1 MQTQTHTFFH
11 GTNQPKAVI
20 EAIMGAGR
28 IRAGFHMTPSR
39 EVAENYGSHVIAIE
53 VEGDIPSAHV
63 GMINKEGNFNR
74 NVGNGIE
81 VVIRTPAA
89 MREFYDVIYDAR
101 AETNSTVSF

>member
-20 EAIMGAGR
+20 EAIMGADR

-89 MREFYDVIYDAR
+89 MREFYHALYN
-101 AETNSTVSF
+101 AEIV

>member
-20 EAIMGAGR
+20 EAIMGADQ
-28 IRAGFHMTPSR
+28 IRAPFHMTPTR
-39 EVAENYGSHVIAIE
+39 EVAENYGSHVVAIE
-53 VEGDIPSAHV
+53 IENDIKSAHV
-63 GMINKEGNFNR
+63 GMINKTAGAGNFNR

-89 MREFYDVIYDAR
+89 MREFYDVIYDAYN
-101 AETNSTVSF
+101 A